1 MQNVSRFIVG
11 IIAVPLI
18 FSVIVYLPL
27 IFFVSLMAVIVFLAL
42 FEYFPLVLPASKS
55 LPIRYK
61 ACYALA
67 GVGIT
72 LAVFFRG
79 VPGGLG
85 VLFAGLLVLMG
96 IIMGGMETYE
106 QALQRVGALF
116 LGYVYIA
123 LSLSLLLPA
132 VQIAGNGRGLVLWL
146 ILVIWGGDTGAFYI
160 GTFFGKHKVYPKV
173 SPGKSIEGVIGGV
186 LAAMFVGI
194 VAGNFIAT
202 GFTVREKIILPIFL
216 LLLGQFGDFTE
227 SMLKRGADVKD
238 SSRLLKG
245 HGGVLD
251 RVDSF
256 LFTIPFF
263 LFYLAVR

>member
-42 FEYFPLVLPASKS
+42 FEYFPLALTVSKS
-55 LPIRYK
+55 WPVYYK
-61 ACYALA
+61 ICYAFA

-85 VLFAGLLVLMG
+85 VLFVGLLILMG
-96 IIMGGMETYE
+96 IIMGSMTTYD
-106 QALQRVGALF
+106 QAFQRTGALF

-123 LSLSLLLPA
+123 FSLSLLLPA
-132 VQIAGNGRGLVLWL
+132 VQIEGNGRGLVLWL
-146 ILVIWGGDTGAFYI
+146 ILVIWGGDTGAFYL
-160 GTFFGKHKVYPKV
+160 GTLFGKHKVYPKV
-173 SPGKSIEGVIGGV
+173 SPGKSMEGVAGGI
-186 LAAMFVGI
+186 LAAIFVGI

-202 GFTVREKIILPIFL
+202 GFALGEKIILPVL
-216 LLLGQFGDFTE
+216 LVFLGQFGDFTE
-227 SMLKRGADVKD
+227 SMLKRGAGVKD